1 MQNWHYDPMP
11 DRNQPLSG
19 RLRNFPR
26 QPDIFVYSA
35 RLLAALYIRGWLRV
49 YHRFRMRGREHLPQ
63 QRSYVLVA
71 NHASHLDTLCLLAAL
86 PLRQIHHAFP
96 AAAQDY
102 FFVSVPRLILTAVVT
117 NALPFDRHIA
127 PEHSLQ
133 LCRYLLEQPG
143 NILLLFPEGT
153 RTTTG
158 ALGRFKLGIGLIVA
172 GTHHPV
178 IPCYLH
184 GPYAAWPKGAWCPKP
199 RKIELC
205 IGQPRVYA
213 HLPPGKESAIQIAQ
227 ELQDAV
233 LALGPGAIPTSR
245 AATDD
250 EVL

>member
-1 MQNWHYDPMP
+1 MEEWRYNPVP
-11 DRNQPLSG
+11 DMHQPLSE

-26 QPDIFVYSA
+26 QPDMMVYSA
-35 RLLAALYIRGWLRV
+35 RLLAALGIRGWLRL
-49 YHRFRMRGREHLPQ
+49 YHRFSVRGREHLPQ
-63 QRSYVLVA
+63 HGSYVLVA
-71 NHASHLDTLCLLAAL
+71 NHSSHLDALCLLAAL

-102 FFVSVPRLILTAVVT
+102 FFVSAPRLILTAVVT
-117 NALPFDRHIA
+117 NALPFDRQIA
-127 PEHSLQ
+127 PEQSLQ
-133 LCRYLLEQPG
+133 LCRHLLEQPG

-199 RKIELC
+199 RKVALR
-205 IGQPRVYA
+205 IGQPRTYA
-213 HLPPGKESAIQIAQ
+213 HLPPGKEAAIQIVQ

-233 LALGPGAIPTSR
+233 LALGPEATPTAS
-245 AATDD
+245 AGTDD